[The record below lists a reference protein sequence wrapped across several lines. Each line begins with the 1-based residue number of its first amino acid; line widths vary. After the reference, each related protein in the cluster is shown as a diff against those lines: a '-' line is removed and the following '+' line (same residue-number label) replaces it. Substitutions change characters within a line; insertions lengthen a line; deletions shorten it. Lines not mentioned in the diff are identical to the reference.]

1 MNDDRLASPAV
12 EPENAR
18 PSFPRSA
25 KSFPGRLVVATNPA
39 LRPRTPDGAAASD
52 ASVSQEND
60 NVLLRPVTNQRG
72 ERGPLVG
79 HVVTVKEIWNLL
91 PRASGQTADALLTVL
106 TVQRWLT
113 EPGDQRLAPDAR
125 RTEAR
130 QLAYRLAQHRCAT
143 RRDV

>member
-1 MNDDRLASPAV
+1 MNDEPLASPAA
-12 EPENAR
+12 ESESAR
-18 PSFPRSA
+18 PSLPRSA
-25 KSFPGRLVVATNPA
+25 KPFPGRLVVATNPA
-39 LRPRTPDGAAASD
+39 VRPRTADSDAASG
-52 ASVSQEND
+52 AGVSEEND
-60 NVLLRPVTNQRG
+60 NVLLRPVTNRHG

-91 PRASGQTADALLTVL
+91 PHASGQGADALLTVL

-130 QLAYRLAQHRCAT
+130 QLACRLAQHRCAT
-143 RRDV
+143 RRDF

>member
-1 MNDDRLASPAV
+1 MNDDLLAIPVA
-12 EPENAR
+12 EPENVR
-18 PSFPRSA
+18 PSLPRSA
-25 KSFPGRLVVATNPA
+25 KPFPGRLVVAANPA
-39 LRPRTPDGAAASD
+39 LRPRTPDSVAASD
-52 ASVSQEND
+52 ADASQEND

-91 PRASGQTADALLTVL
+91 PRASEPAADALLTVL

-113 EPGDQRLAPDAR
+113 EPGDQRLAPNAR

-130 QLAYRLAQHRCAT
+130 QLAYRLAEHRCAT
-143 RRDV
+143 RRDF